1 MELHEGWD
9 LQHRQQDEDWELEQ
23 GQQEGDYQE
32 LEQVSK

>member
-1 MELHEGWD
+1 MELDEGWD